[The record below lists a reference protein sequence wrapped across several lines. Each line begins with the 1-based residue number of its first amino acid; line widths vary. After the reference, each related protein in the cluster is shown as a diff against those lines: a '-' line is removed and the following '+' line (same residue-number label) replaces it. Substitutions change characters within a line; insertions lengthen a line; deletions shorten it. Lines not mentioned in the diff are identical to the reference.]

1 MSNINSTYRDLRSI
15 KQRIKSLILKSSSLA
30 TSATANGSATPD
42 TTNEPA
48 TVDPAS
54 VTEQPEPYFM
64 VRDEDGTA
72 TELFLV
78 RRRQCDR
85 GVRVSLPLLHYFKSV
100 TSYSELSALCQG
112 LQNPQ
117 SEPRHMVTKGR

>member
-15 KQRIKSLILKSSSLA
+15 KQRIKSLISKSSSLA

-54 VTEQPEPYFM
+54 VTEQLEPYFM

-85 GVRVSLPLLHYFKSV
+85 GVRVSLPLLHYFKRV
-100 TSYSELSALCQG
+100 ISYSELSALCQG
-112 LQNPQ
+112 L
-117 SEPRHMVTKGR
+117 